1 MMCYEVH
8 LPIGCMPFL
17 AVMARRDGARP
28 AYEISDPPVAW
39 SARIGQE
46 CGGSAAWLS
55 EARFATSDIFTPA
68 LLAQAAFRAQSM
80 RGGGWTT
87 SSRWGPGR
95 PLPPGWPRAPL
106 RRPDRAAVRKP
117 RRRDDRD
124 RNMEMVRPR

>member
-80 RGGGWTT
+80 RGGGLDHILKVGARQALAAWVAEGT
-87 SSRWGPGR
+87 SS
-95 PLPPGWPRAPL
+95 AS
-106 RRPDRAAVRKP
+106 
-117 RRRDDRD
+117 
-124 RNMEMVRPR
+124 